1 MTFGRY
7 EYAEARRAAI
17 ENPTA
22 ENLTALADWLDA
34 YDPQAWN
41 GEYYDLGDG
50 KELRPIYGAPD
61 EYGDVEVTG
70 YEIR

>member
-7 EYAEARRAAI
+7 EYAEERRAAI

-22 ENLTALADWLDA
+22 ENLAALADWLDA

-41 GEYYDLGDG
+41 GEYYDIDG
-50 KELRPIYGAPD
+50 KRLTPIYGEED
-61 EYGDVEVTG
+61 EDGNFPIIG
-70 YEIR
+70 YELD